1 MYSEDDKKAI
11 GRRLR
16 NRLLFWIPVIAALL
30 AVFVVGLNQRWQI
43 VVMVDGPL
51 TFCAFLFAWLMYIGP
66 CIRYLNF
73 LNDMQTGLSRRISG
87 SIVEVSQQEELQDGV
102 RVLPVRIF
110 LDEEE
115 DERIVYLNVSKISYF
130 PNEGEHV
137 ALDCFGRHIKAV
149 SFV

>member
-1 MYSEDDKKAI
+1 MYSESDKKAI

-30 AVFVVGLNQRWQI
+30 AVFIVGLSKRWQI

-51 TFCAFLFAWLMYIGP
+51 TFCVFLFAWLMYIGP

-73 LNDMQTGLSRRISG
+73 LNDMQTGLSRQMIG
-87 SIVEVSQQEELQDGV
+87 NIVEVSQQEEFQDGV

-110 LDEEE
+110 LDDEE
-115 DERIVYLNVSKISYF
+115 DERIVYLNVSKLSYF
-130 PNEGEHV
+130 PKEGEHV

-149 SFV
+149 SFA